1 MKRFA
6 VIVGLGATQFFATT
20 IHAQASLVA
29 PEDKAAARAERR
41 ANGAAAARNFTPGE
55 GDPKPAPMAK
65 VTRAERAA
73 AREERK
79 PGGQAA
85 AQAFVPGEGDP
96 KPVATARAP
105 RGERRMERAARRAD
119 LRQANRAGESPSYGE
134 NYGGKN

>member
-6 VIVGLGATQFFATT
+6 LILGLAGTQFFATT
-20 IHAQASLVA
+20 IHAQGSLVM

-73 AREERK
+73 AREARK
-79 PGGQAA
+79 PGGRAA
-85 AQAFVPGEGDP
+85 AQAFLPGEGDP
-96 KPVATARAP
+96 KPVAMARLP

-119 LRQANRAGESPSYGE
+119 LRQAHKAGEIPSYGE